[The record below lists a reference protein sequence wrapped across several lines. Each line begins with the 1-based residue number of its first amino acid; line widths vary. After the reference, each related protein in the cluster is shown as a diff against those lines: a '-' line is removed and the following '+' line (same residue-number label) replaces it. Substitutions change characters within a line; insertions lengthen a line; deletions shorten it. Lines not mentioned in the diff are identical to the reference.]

1 MCVYCRKKK
10 ENDNFY
16 RVILSL
22 SVSLCLLLKKKMRG
36 GKFSIFTK
44 KLSHAKGE
52 CDRILFQIVE
62 FFEDCETPEFFI

>member
-22 SVSLCLLLKKKMRG
+22 SVSLCVLLNSKKKMRG
-36 GKFSIFTK
+36 GKFSIFTIIS
-44 KLSHAKGE
+44 L
-52 CDRILFQIVE
+52 RNF
-62 FFEDCETPEFFI
+62 